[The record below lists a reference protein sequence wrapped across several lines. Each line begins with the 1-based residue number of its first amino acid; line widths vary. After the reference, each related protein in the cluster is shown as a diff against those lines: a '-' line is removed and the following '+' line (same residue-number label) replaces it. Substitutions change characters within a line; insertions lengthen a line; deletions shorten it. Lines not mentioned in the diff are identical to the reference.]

1 MESIRQE
8 AIRAIETTAEFQDQ
22 ITRLNE
28 SLEDLRTENRSY
40 YELLADRTDL
50 LAQLQQIEGYL
61 EEASRAVTKHIE
73 LLEESI
79 A

>member
-1 MESIRQE
+1 MDSIRQE
-8 AIRAIETTAEFQDQ
+8 AMRAIEAASEFKNQ
-22 ITRLNE
+22 ISRLNE

-40 YELLADRTDL
+40 YELMADRADFMT
-50 LAQLQQIEGYL
+50 QLQQIEGYL
-61 EEASRAVTKHIE
+61 EETSREVAKHIE

>member
-1 MESIRQE
+1 MDSIRQE
-8 AIRAIETTAEFQDQ
+8 AMRAIEAASEFKNQ
-22 ITRLNE
+22 ISRLNE

-40 YELLADRTDL
+40 YELMADRADFMT
-50 LAQLQQIEGYL
+50 QLQQIEGYL
-61 EEASRAVTKHIE
+61 EETSREVTKHIE